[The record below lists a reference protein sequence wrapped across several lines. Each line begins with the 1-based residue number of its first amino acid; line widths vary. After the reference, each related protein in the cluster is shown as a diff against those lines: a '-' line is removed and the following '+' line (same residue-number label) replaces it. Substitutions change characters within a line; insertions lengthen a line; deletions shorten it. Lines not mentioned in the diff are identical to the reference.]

1 MMNLHMNSP
10 MTMIRRPRRQVA
22 PRRTS
27 YAARGF
33 TLLEML
39 VVLVIIGLLAGLVGP
54 QLLGRV
60 DTSKVTAADT
70 QIRMLKAAVETM
82 RLDIGRFP
90 TAEEGLQMLMDPP
103 QDERIARKWRG
114 PYLAEDVPMD
124 PWGNPYNYQ
133 PATATKMILYSYGAD
148 GQPGGEGID
157 ADVGFLPST
166 DALPKT

>member
-1 MMNLHMNSP
+1 
-10 MTMIRRPRRQVA
+10 MIADQSLLRLLRLPRSSV
-22 PRRTS
+22 PPS
-27 YAARGF
+27 RGF

-70 QIRMLKAAVETM
+70 QVRMLKATVETM

-90 TAEEGLQMLMDPP
+90 TAEEGLAMLMTQP

-114 PYLAEDVPMD
+114 PYLSEPVPMD
-124 PWGNPYNYQ
+124 PWGNPYNYR
-133 PATATKMILYSYGAD
+133 PMTGTTMALFSYGAD
-148 GQPGGEGID
+148 GQLGGEGID
-157 ADVGFLPST
+157 ADVGFIPQT
-166 DALPKT
+166 DVAKPN

>member
-1 MMNLHMNSP
+1 MAKISDMNQKLRS
-10 MTMIRRPRRQVA
+10 RRQDRFV
-22 PRRTS
+22 S
-27 YAARGF
+27 RGF

-70 QIRMLKAAVETM
+70 QIRMLKASIETM

-90 TAEEGLQMLMDPP
+90 TQEEGLQLLMRAP

-114 PYLAEDVPMD
+114 PYLAEDVPLD
-124 PWGNPYNYQ
+124 PWGNAYIYKPVSG
-133 PATATKMILYSYGAD
+133 TVMVLLSYGAD
-148 GQPGGEGID
+148 GKPGGEGID
-157 ADVGFLPST
+157 ADIGFLPQN
-166 DALPKT
+166 DAPQSQPQ